1 MQQSAKQIYK
11 RLLSYTFDFKVP
23 ALFAII
29 GMLGYAAMDAL
40 FVQLMQ
46 PFIDDGLTERN
57 AEVLKMAPI
66 VVVLLV
72 IGRGIFNY
80 MASYCLSYVGSQV
93 VRKLRQSLF
102 EHMLFLPVS
111 FHDQHSNGEMIS
123 KITFDTEQVQ
133 QAVTRALQVMIR
145 EGAFV
150 LFLLVVMFNAS
161 WQLSLI
167 FLVVI
172 PIVGVIVN
180 LVSKRFRKIS
190 KNIQDAM
197 GEVTRSSEQMLAG
210 HKVIHGFG
218 GQDKEISHFADVNN
232 RNRQQRVKMDATRA
246 LSVSVIQIIA
256 ASAMALI
263 LAIIAMPEMIDTIS
277 SGTFVSLTTS
287 MMMMLRP
294 LKQLANVNS
303 DLQRGIAAATS
314 IFEILDKE
322 QEKNTGKREANSV
335 KGEIAVSGVTF
346 RYPGK
351 DEAVIKSLSL
361 QIPAG
366 QSIALVGRSGSG
378 KSTLS
383 NLLPRFYDWDEG
395 EITLDGVKL
404 QNYTL
409 SSLRKQF
416 ALVSQQVVLFN
427 DTIANNIMY
436 GLERAY
442 TQEELEQVAKQAH
455 VWEFVKDLPE
465 GLNTMVG
472 ENGVMLS
479 GGQRQRIAIARAIV
493 KNAPILILDEATS
506 ALDTESERLIQ
517 QALDNLMK
525 DKTSI
530 VIAHRLSTI
539 EQSDC
544 IYVLDQG
551 RIVEQGKHQALL
563 EQKAFMPRYAR
574 CSMVIRHESPRA
586 QLVSAPGVVK
596 YLTAAFVR
604 SILVTELFAKG
615 PV

>member
-133 QAVTRALQVMIR
+133 QAITRALQVMIR

-218 GQDKEISHFADVNN
+218 GQDKEINHFADVNN

-322 QEKNTGKREANSV
+322 QEKNTGKLEADSV

-383 NLLPRFYDWDEG
+383 NLLPRFYDWGEG

-404 QNYTL
+404 QDYTL

-455 VWEFVKDLPE
+455 VWEFVKYLPE

-563 EQKAFMPRYAR
+563 EQKGIYAAL
-574 CSMVIRHESPRA
+574 CQMQYGEQA
-586 QLVSAPGVVK
+586 
-596 YLTAAFVR
+596 
-604 SILVTELFAKG
+604 
-615 PV
+615 